1 MTGLRKKAVTGFGCI
16 VLLLA
21 FSGVVSML
29 ELGRLSRDA
38 EFIFGVSQRNVEL
51 AQDMFDAAQNQ
62 HTAMMHVAV
71 FGQRDYADSC
81 RLSTHRLSVALEQA
95 REEIYDASS
104 LDTLALAAGRLTVT
118 VDNYL
123 AVEQSSERSDSAVRA
138 NALWYTTRYENDYV
152 ALNKAIKN
160 YLTSMQGTL
169 APRTELLKKNAYRAV
184 MPVLMSLIV
193 TILIVLML
201 YYFVNSYGV
210 WPIVELNK
218 RLDDYLKFKL
228 PFTVKGEFVDEIAS
242 IKEQI
247 EVLITRSRKR
257 MDE

>member
-62 HTAMMHVAV
+62 HTAIMHVAV
-71 FGQRDYADSC
+71 FGQHDYADSC
-81 RLSTHRLSVALEQA
+81 RLSTQRLTVALEQA

-104 LDTLALAAGRLTVT
+104 LDTLAAAAGRLAVT

-123 AVEQSSERSDSAVRA
+123 SVEQPSERSDSAVRA
-138 NALWYTTRYENDYV
+138 NASWYTTRYENDYV

>member
-104 LDTLALAAGRLTVT
+104 LDTLASAAGRLTVT